1 MPNWAPQMGT
11 WNIQVPQYPQGT
23 SSGAPIDEKRA
34 AEVKA
39 SEKQI
44 KAMLG
49 RMLPGFSSS
58 NIPEKSPKTRNFW
71 KSPELLFPQ
80 KTRNIQNM
88 QEWRGKDIIDF
99 RRSWAGL
106 KNLELP

>member
-1 MPNWAPQMGT
+1 MPNWAPS
-11 WNIQVPQYPQGT
+11 WAPRNIQVPQYPQGT

-49 RMLPGFSSS
+49 RMLPGFSWS
-58 NIPEKSPKTRNFW
+58 NIPEKSPKTRIFW
-71 KSPELLFPQ
+71 KSPEFLFP
-80 KTRNIQNM
+80 KKSRFFSRMM
-88 QEWRGKDIIDF
+88 QEWR
-99 RRSWAGL
+99 
-106 KNLELP
+106 